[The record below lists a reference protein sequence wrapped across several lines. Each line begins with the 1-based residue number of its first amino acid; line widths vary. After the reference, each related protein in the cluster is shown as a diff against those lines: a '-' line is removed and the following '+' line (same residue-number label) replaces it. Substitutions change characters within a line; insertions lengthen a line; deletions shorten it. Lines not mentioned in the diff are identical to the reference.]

1 MCSPLLWVRDVAAY
15 LNIKLTIE
23 EPPAATNTSSTT
35 TSSTEAD
42 DCLSDM
48 PLAALSQNMRKLI
61 ISMLSNCSAALRETL
76 IETCIANT
84 AHELAK
90 GLSHVVGWRILTQA
104 GWSRNYRT

>member
-1 MCSPLLWVRDVAAY
+1 MRDVAAY

-23 EPPAATNTSSTT
+23 ESPTATNTSST
-35 TSSTEAD
+35 EAD
-42 DCLSDM
+42 ECLGDM

-104 GWSRNYRT
+104 GRSRNYRTYGTF